1 MLIAKMVTG
10 LSSKSTISEVK
21 LYKLYLYQ
29 TSITFMAIS
38 NWLPASKGTM
48 NQSCFNVG
56 SASATLVQH
65 WNNIGSKSK
74 FKVFWSVF
82 MTAVWHESEQASGQE
97 AGGGA
102 EVGVNSYKTI
112 ILNAHTSIC
121 QSAHDLEINLTI
133 Y

>member
-1 MLIAKMVTG
+1 
-10 LSSKSTISEVK
+10 
-21 LYKLYLYQ
+21 
-29 TSITFMAIS
+29 
-38 NWLPASKGTM
+38 
-48 NQSCFNVG
+48 
-56 SASATLVQH
+56 
-65 WNNIGSKSK
+65 
-74 FKVFWSVF
+74 
-82 MTAVWHESEQASGQE
+82 MTAVWHESKQASGQE